1 MELYCSNESQGKPIE
16 LCVVFDI
23 KAAITL
29 NITVSEFD
37 LFLMVNEAELL
48 SVEITKDLVGMKDRD
63 YQRVLQHILNYAI
76 ANFNMVYSSSF
87 SLDTANP
94 LIPVAREFIDVTIS
108 PYIQNEFLFIG
119 FAERPNVIRNHT
131 Q

>member
-1 MELYCSNESQGKPIE
+1 ME

-48 SVEITKDLVGMKDRD
+48 SVEITKDIVGMKDRD
-63 YQRVLQHILNYAI
+63 Y
-76 ANFNMVYSSSF
+76 
-87 SLDTANP
+87 
-94 LIPVAREFIDVTIS
+94 
-108 PYIQNEFLFIG
+108 
-119 FAERPNVIRNHT
+119 
-131 Q
+131 

>member
-48 SVEITKDLVGMKDRD
+48 SVEITKDIVGMKDRD
-63 YQRVLQHILNYAI
+63 Y
-76 ANFNMVYSSSF
+76 
-87 SLDTANP
+87 
-94 LIPVAREFIDVTIS
+94 
-108 PYIQNEFLFIG
+108 
-119 FAERPNVIRNHT
+119 
-131 Q
+131 